1 MEKKRRIRYLML
13 GVIIFFVS
21 WLLQGNRVN
30 ESYIKAT
37 AIEQPNTE
45 VTGEEDTINF
55 EEEVVEDF
63 VTKEPI
69 ETVSKSAISV
79 RFQETVIKLAPKE
92 YVKNPVIV
100 SGIKKYKIAWKVSNK
115 KYAQITNEGRIHIK
129 KKGIGKRITVTAT
142 LTYTVDEKKEQ
153 QSVKYTIIGQ
163 KNPDVLNVL
172 SKKNY
177 VFVGKTR
184 KLKVEQRKEKKKISW
199 KSSNEKYATI
209 SKNGIIKP
217 KKAGAGK
224 MVTFTAQADDL
235 RKTEGSISLRIID
248 LNKPMVALTFDD
260 GPSLEYTT
268 RIVNQLKK
276 YEARATFFVLGSK
289 LESKSIQK
297 LLQDSYAN
305 GNEIASHTYNH
316 YNLAN
321 LSSSSIISEATK
333 TEGAIQKITGA
344 EVLLTRP
351 PYGSFNNTVR
361 ANIYTPLILWSID
374 TKDWQT
380 RNAGQTFSVT
390 LNSVKDGDI
399 ILMHDIYEQT
409 AVAAEQIIPELVNKG
424 YQLVTVSELAT
435 YKKVSLKDGQTYS
448 AIR

>member
-55 EEEVVEDF
+55 EEEVVEDS

-153 QSVKYTIIGQ
+153 QSVKYTVIGQ

-172 SKKNY
+172 SKK
-177 VFVGKTR
+177 K
-184 KLKVEQRKEKKKISW
+184 
-199 KSSNEKYATI
+199 
-209 SKNGIIKP
+209 
-217 KKAGAGK
+217 
-224 MVTFTAQADDL
+224 
-235 RKTEGSISLRIID
+235 
-248 LNKPMVALTFDD
+248 
-260 GPSLEYTT
+260 
-268 RIVNQLKK
+268 
-276 YEARATFFVLGSK
+276 
-289 LESKSIQK
+289 
-297 LLQDSYAN
+297 
-305 GNEIASHTYNH
+305 
-316 YNLAN
+316 
-321 LSSSSIISEATK
+321 
-333 TEGAIQKITGA
+333 
-344 EVLLTRP
+344 
-351 PYGSFNNTVR
+351 
-361 ANIYTPLILWSID
+361 
-374 TKDWQT
+374 
-380 RNAGQTFSVT
+380 
-390 LNSVKDGDI
+390 
-399 ILMHDIYEQT
+399 
-409 AVAAEQIIPELVNKG
+409 
-424 YQLVTVSELAT
+424 
-435 YKKVSLKDGQTYS
+435 
-448 AIR
+448 

>member
-37 AIEQPNTE
+37 AIEQQNTE

-55 EEEVVEDF
+55 EEEVVEDS

-177 VFVGKTR
+177 VFVGETR
-184 KLKVEQRKEKKKISW
+184 KLKVEQTKEKKNISW

-209 SKNGIIKP
+209 SKKGIIKP

-289 LESKSIQK
+289 LGSKSIQK

-380 RNAGQTFSVT
+380 RNASQTFSVT